1 MVIWKPRDPTVWH
14 LLMANSFLPFP
25 CSPSVSYCFN
35 VDVNYTV
42 DEFSKIQNFKFLL
55 KFPLKSI
62 LGLGCSRERVT
73 ARRSWWAASQK
84 VHMLSCRL
92 LSSSL
97 VLLLPSLSGPS
108 FPSSPASSPPPYL
121 SLFPL
126 PFNSSRDAT
135 SVIWEHFQNLPQFTS
150 LNKRTFSLSAF

>member
-1 MVIWKPRDPTVWH
+1 MVIWKLIFSWVTHSCPFLALPVFLTA
-14 LLMANSFLPFP
+14 LILMLTILWANFQ
-25 CSPSVSYCFN
+25 
-35 VDVNYTV
+35 
-42 DEFSKIQNFKFLL
+42 IQSFKFLL

-62 LGLGCSRERVT
+62 LGLSCSRERAT

-84 VHMLSCRL
+84 VHVLPCCS

-108 FPSSPASSPPPYL
+108 FPSSPAISPPPYL

-135 SVIWEHFQNLPQFTS
+135 SMIWEHFQSLPQFTS
-150 LNKRTFSLSAF
+150 LNKGTFSLWAF

>member
-1 MVIWKPRDPTVWH
+1 MVIWNPRDPTVWH
-14 LLMANSFLPFP
+14 LLMGNSFPPLP
-25 CSPSVSYCFN
+25 CSPNVSDYFS

-42 DEFSKIQNFKFLL
+42 GEFSKIQNFKFLL
-55 KFPLKSI
+55 KFPLKST
-62 LGLGCSRERVT
+62 LGLGCSKERVT

-84 VHMLSCRL
+84 VHVLSCRRR
-92 LSSSL
+92 SSSL

-108 FPSSPASSPPPYL
+108 FPSSPAISPPPYL

-150 LNKRTFSLSAF
+150 LNQRTFSLWAF